1 MARSVTALAALS
13 NEIVDYINNNLYL
26 GAIPAAN
33 TDVVCFD
40 CSLWNNGYTPEG
52 GTELIAPIKTSLN
65 TLLEGLIADLTT
77 QLGETPDYAFKTQI
91 ERLITV
97 VTDIKNK
104 IGAIQCQDA
113 CGESSLLAQLLVS
126 IVVLLTKLVDSIEF
140 LNGLFAY
147 YNTCACMGEAF
158 FDIMMGRFIN
168 SITCIQPLVLDF
180 NNIVMSFFQ
189 LSSVAA
195 KSYVAAYVPNAPIV
209 VPQPNQ
215 GPMQMACVPCPPRP
229 VVPCPPQNNCTPFPG
244 CC

>member
-1 MARSVTALAALS
+1 MARSVTELAALS
-13 NEIVDYINNNLYL
+13 NEIVDYINKYLYL
-26 GAIPAAN
+26 GIIPSTN

-40 CSLWNNGYTPEG
+40 CNLWNSGYTPAG
-52 GTELIAPIKTSLN
+52 GTLLIPAIKTSLN
-65 TLLEGLIADLTT
+65 TLLGDIITELNTLLTT
-77 QLGETPDYAFKTQI
+77 STDYAFNTQI

-189 LSSVAA
+189 LSSISA
-195 KSYVAAYVPNAPIV
+195 KSYVAAYVPNAPII

-229 VVPCPPQNNCTPFPG
+229 VPCPPQNNCTPFPG